1 MYMTNP
7 IKMRIDKN
15 NPMKYVSK
23 AMFMMALVDCSIP
36 DEDSAVE
43 LAKANHRQMPIV
55 VIGGEVNVG

>member
-1 MYMTNP
+1 
-7 IKMRIDKN
+7 MRIDKN

>member
-1 MYMTNP
+1 
-7 IKMRIDKN
+7 
-15 NPMKYVSK
+15 
-23 AMFMMALVDCSIP
+23 MMALVDCSIP